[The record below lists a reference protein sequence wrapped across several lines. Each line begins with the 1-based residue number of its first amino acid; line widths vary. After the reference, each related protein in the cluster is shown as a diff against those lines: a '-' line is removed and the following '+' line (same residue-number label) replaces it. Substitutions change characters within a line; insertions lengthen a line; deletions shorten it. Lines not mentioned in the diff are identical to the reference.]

1 MKQINF
7 LLIIALGI
15 ITFSSCNNTN
25 SSAEL
30 ENYTDTLSYSL
41 GVFVGRDLQTKGW
54 DTLDMDIFYKGFIAA
69 FNDEELIIDRL
80 TAREKVNFHN
90 HKIKFEKMKNQFTNN
105 KTAGEEFLRQN
116 KEKEGIVT
124 LPSGLQYEILKVGSG
139 IIPKAEDIVR
149 VHYKGT
155 LIDGTEF
162 ESSYGGDPAE
172 FPVNRVIQ
180 GWVEALQLMPVG
192 SKWKL
197 FIPQELAYAD
207 SPRSGGKIEPF
218 MALVFEVELLDI
230 VEE

>member
-7 LLIIALGI
+7 LLIIAFGVL
-15 ITFSSCNNTN
+15 TFSSCNNTN
-25 SSAEL
+25 SSTVL
-30 ENYTDTLSYSL
+30 DNYTDTISYSL
-41 GVFVGRDLQTKGW
+41 GVYVGKDLQATGW
-54 DTLDMDIFYKGFIAA
+54 DTLDMDLFYKGFISA
-69 FNDEELIIDRL
+69 FNDEKLIIDRL
-80 TAREKVNFHN
+80 TAREKVRFHN
-90 HKIKFEKMKNQFTNN
+90 NKIQFEKMNNQFNN
-105 KTAGEEFLRQN
+105 HKTAGEEFLREN

-124 LPSGLQYEILKVGSG
+124 LPSGLQYEILEEGSG
-139 IIPKAEDIVR
+139 PIPKAEDIVR

-192 SKWKL
+192 SKWNL

-207 SPRSGGKIEPF
+207 RPRPGGKIEPL

-230 VEE
+230 VE